1 MAKNS
6 QDIEWDAEEYVVQ
19 EHNTL
24 WFVLL
29 AIITITLSGF
39 SIWLGNWTFLAVII
53 IGVAAILVR
62 VFMPPRKIH
71 YSMSSSNLIEDKI
84 VHEFSDYKSFAILKE
99 GSHYSAILI
108 PKKRLA
114 LQVKVYFP
122 ERNGEEIVDM
132 LGAKLPM
139 TEPKLDFLDKL
150 VKFLRI

>member
-1 MAKNS
+1 MAKNT
-6 QDIEWDAEEYVVQ
+6 QDIEWDAEEYIVQ

-29 AIITITLSGF
+29 AIITVVMGGL
-39 SIWLGNWTFLAVII
+39 SIWLSNWTFLAVIVV
-53 IGVAAILVR
+53 GVAAILVR

-71 YSMSSSNLIEDKI
+71 YSMSNNNLLEDKTL
-84 VHEFSDYKSFAILKE
+84 HEFSDFKSFAILKE
-99 GSHYSAILI
+99 GTHYSAILI

-122 ERNGEEIVDM
+122 EKNGEEIVDM